1 MGYDGSLKFDT
12 SIDSGGFNS
21 GISKIG
27 SIAKGGLAVVGSL
40 AAGITAAFAATTKAS
55 LDSVA
60 SLEQNIGGVETLF
73 KDSADVVIAN
83 AKRAYKTAGMSAN
96 EYMQNVTSF
105 SASLLQSL
113 SGDTK
118 AAAEVADMAMTD
130 MSDNA
135 NKMGTSMELIQNAY
149 QGFAKQN
156 YTMLDNLKLGYG
168 GTKTEMERLLSDAQ
182 KLTGV
187 KYDINNL
194 SDVYN
199 AIHAIQENLG
209 ITGTTAKEAAS
220 TIEGSMNSAK
230 AAWDNFLNG
239 TISADDFADTISIA
253 VENIAKNLGE
263 IVPRLASTIPEV
275 GKNLYEMIASSFEQN
290 SGGVAQAGMDL
301 LDNFTSGLIEAAPK
315 VTDRAGE
322 IVSNLMNGIQ
332 EAAPQMLTY
341 AVEVIASFA
350 QGIGEQLPTLVPQ
363 AMNMIVT
370 LAGALISNIP
380 TIVQAGVSV
389 LGGLAQGLVN
399 AIPVLINKAPVI
411 IGQLASA
418 IIQSLPKILQ
428 AGVNILVTL
437 ADGLVSAIP
446 KLLSK
451 IPSIIT
457 EIKNAFTSVDWAS
470 VGMNIIR
477 GIASGISG
485 AVETL
490 VEAAANAAT
499 DALNWVK
506 EKLGIHSPSTVFR
519 DQVGKY
525 MALGIGVGFED
536 NIPVDDIN
544 ESLEK
549 AINNI
554 DSDSIEVKLGTMMK
568 SLQGKAVDSVSISS
582 SNATEATAIRSRSDN
597 NNPGI
602 DYNRLGK
609 EMSKRPINVS
619 AKFMGREMIKM
630 SAAPMQRQ
638 IKKNEALQSML
649 KGERVWAYQ

>member
-554 DSDSIEVKLGTMMK
+554 DSDSIEVRLGAMME